1 MSSPLSEISN
11 AGVAVWLDDLSRK
24 RLSDGSL
31 QKLIAEDNVVGVT
44 TNPSIFNAA
53 ISNSDLYAPDIKSLA
68 DNSVDEIITELTS
81 SDVAAACELF
91 MPIYKKT
98 NHQDG
103 RISIEVDPR
112 FARDTKATVEQ
123 GVSLWK
129 NINKPNLLIK
139 VPATVEGLPAIT
151 QLIATGISVNVT
163 LIFSVARYRQ
173 VLAAYAEG
181 LNIALKNGLDIKNI
195 FSVAS
200 FFISRIDTEVDK
212 ALAADSDLKG
222 TAAIANAIIA
232 YQAFI
237 DFSNSDQWQLLQ
249 KQGANLQRPLWA
261 STGVKDPT
269 YDPTRYVMQ
278 LVAKDTVNTM
288 PENTLKAVRENGIF
302 SGDTITKNYQ
312 SAKATL
318 AKLAITGIDLEK
330 ITDHL
335 EVDGVDKFE
344 TAWLELIESVKIVA
358 GK

>member
-1 MSSPLSEISN
+1 MGKSLSEIST

-24 RLSDGSL
+24 RLNDGSL
-31 QKLIAEDNVVGVT
+31 QKLIAEDSVVGVT

-53 ISNSDLYAPDIKSLA
+53 IGNSDLYAPDIKSLA
-68 DNSVDEIITELTS
+68 NKSVDEIIAELTC
-81 SDVAAACELF
+81 SDVASACDLF
-91 MPIYKKT
+91 SPVYEKT
-98 NHQDG
+98 HHQDG

-112 FARDTKATVEQ
+112 FARDTKATVGQ
-123 GVSLWK
+123 GIFLWK
-129 NINKPNLLIK
+129 KINKPNLLIK

-151 QLIATGISVNVT
+151 QLIAAGVSVNVT
-163 LIFSVARYRQ
+163 LIFSVTRYRQ
-173 VLAAYAEG
+173 VLAAYADG
-181 LNIALKNGLDIKNI
+181 LNRALANSIDIKTI

-222 TAAIANAIIA
+222 TAAIANAIMA

-249 KQGANLQRPLWA
+249 RQGANLQRPLWA
-261 STGVKDPT
+261 STGVKDPA

-278 LVAKDTVNTM
+278 LVAKNTVNTM

-302 SGDTITKNYQ
+302 TGDTITKNYQ
-312 SAKATL
+312 SAKAAL
-318 AKLAITGIDLEK
+318 AKLAINGIDLEK
-330 ITDHL
+330 ITNLL
-335 EVDGVDKFE
+335 EVDGVTKFE
-344 TAWLELIESVKIVA
+344 SAWLELIESVKIIA